1 MENNKV
7 KGRPP
12 RNPLAKQEETKVEEV
27 ENQPEVQTE
36 INVELETNNE
46 MQEETKVEQTKETKK
61 EVVKNNDHLQ
71 NLKGNE
77 QTVTYNHKNIS
88 FECSL
93 GFLFVNRD
101 IKQGLYPHIEELL
114 KDAFNYEVKPE
125 EQNVFHCLIVQ
136 QDFDGAGRR
145 TFQPFVQKFNEVDF
159 LQLKQNRLGIE
170 FVVIY
175 RPSTK

>member
-12 RNPLAKQEETKVEEV
+12 RNPLAKQEETKVDEV
-27 ENQPEVQTE
+27 ENQPINETE
-36 INVELETNNE
+36 TETNKE
-46 MQEETKVEQTKETKK
+46 MQEETKVEQTKEAKK

-71 NLKGNE
+71 ELKGNE

-101 IKQGLYPHIEELL
+101 IRQGLYPHIEELL
-114 KDAFNYEVKPE
+114 KDACNYNVKAE

-136 QDFDGAGRR
+136 HDFDSAGRR
-145 TFQPFVQKFNEVDF
+145 TFKPFIQKFNEVDF

-175 RPSTK
+175 RPNTK